1 MKKIYLLFSFSL
13 FFGVSAQTLQQRL
26 EIQKHSNPEV
36 IAQLK
41 QKIEQK
47 AKVFSMMNRLSPS
60 FLQPQRF
67 VDGRPI
73 YFATDNFFSVRTLRA
88 ETMYP
93 GGTLGI
99 NATGQE
105 LFAGVWDGG
114 KVLNTHQEFTS
125 RVILGDVASTLSTH
139 ATHVTG
145 TICAQGVSPSRKG
158 FAYQAYVRAYDWNG
172 DETEMF
178 GFATDGFLVSN
189 HSYGNIA
196 SSLQEYYFG
205 NYNAQSI
212 EADDLMNTF
221 PYYQIVKSAGND
233 RSTFTINQVNN
244 KGGYDLLTG
253 VATAKNVLTVAAVG
267 QVTSY
272 TSPASVE
279 MSSFSNWG
287 PTDDGRVKPDIS
299 AMGVDVSSCSSS
311 SNTAYTALSGTSM
324 ASPAIT
330 GLIVL
335 LQDYYND
342 LNAQFMRSATV
353 RGLLCQSAR
362 EAGDN
367 PGPDYSFGW
376 GLADGY
382 NASNVIKNNGTST
395 LIEENTLLNGATYT
409 KNIQINTT
417 QDINVVVSWTD
428 PTGTANQ
435 TNDVD
440 NRSPRLR
447 NNLDLKILKDGTT
460 YYPWKL
466 DPEFPTDAATNTADN
481 NVDNIEKVQI
491 FNATPGVYTIQVTHK
506 GSLQGGSQDYS
517 LIASATTGL
526 ALGLNTIQDDNTFF
540 VYPSP
545 ASNEIHF
552 NNPKEFSLD
561 NVAIY
566 DVSGKLVVESSKVM
580 NNTLDVS
587 ALQSG
592 VYMVKINS
600 QGVSFMRK
608 FTKN

>member
-1 MKKIYLLFSFSL
+1 MKKISLLFSLAVFAGL
-13 FFGVSAQTLQQRL
+13 NAQTPAQRL
-26 EIQKHSNPEV
+26 QIQRHTNSSAA
-36 IAQLK
+36 AQLK
-41 QKIEQK
+41 QKIDQK
-47 AKVFSMMNRLSPS
+47 SRVFEAMQQITPS
-60 FLQPQRF
+60 LLKPQRF
-67 VDGRPI
+67 VDGHPI
-73 YFATDNFFSVRTLRA
+73 YFQTDNFFSVRSLRA

-99 NATGQE
+99 NATGLE
-105 LFAGVWDGG
+105 IFAGVWDGG
-114 KVLNTHQEFTS
+114 KVLNTHQEFTG
-125 RVILGDVASTLSTH
+125 RVILGDVSNTLSTH

-145 TICAQGVSPSRKG
+145 TICAQGVQPSRKG
-158 FAYQAYVRAYDWNG
+158 FAYQAYVRAYDWTS
-172 DETEMF
+172 DEAEMF
-178 GFATDGFLVSN
+178 GYATDGFLVSN

-205 NYNAQSI
+205 NYNSQSI
-212 EADDLMNTF
+212 EVDDLMNTF
-221 PYYQIVKSAGND
+221 PYYQVVKSAGND
-233 RSTFTINQVNN
+233 RSTTTLTQVNN
-244 KGGYDLLTG
+244 KAGYDLLSG
-253 VATAKNVLTVAAVG
+253 VSTAKNVLTVAAVE
-267 QVTSY
+267 QVSNY
-272 TSPASVE
+272 TSPASVV

-287 PTDDGRVKPDIS
+287 PTDDGRIKPDIS
-299 AMGVDVSSCSSS
+299 AMGVGVNSCSSS
-311 SNTAYTALSGTSM
+311 SNTAYTSLSGTSM

-376 GLADGY
+376 GLADGF

-395 LIEENTLLNGATYT
+395 LIEENTLSNGATFSKT
-409 KNIQINTT
+409 IQINTT

-435 TNDVD
+435 NNDVD
-440 NRSPRLR
+440 NRTPRLR

-466 DPEFPTDAATNTADN
+466 DPEYPTEPATNVSDN

-491 FNATPGVYTIQVTHK
+491 FNATPGVYTIQITHK
-506 GSLQGGSQDYS
+506 GSLQGGAQDYS
-517 LIASATTGL
+517 LIASASTGL
-526 ALGLNTIQDDNTFF
+526 ALGLNSIQADNEFF

-545 ASNEIHF
+545 ANNEIHF
-552 NNPKEFSLD
+552 NNTKEYTLD
-561 NVAIY
+561 EVSIY
-566 DVSGKLVVESSKVM
+566 DITGKLVIDTGKVT
-580 NNTLDVS
+580 NNTIDVS

-592 VYMVKINS
+592 VYMVKITS
-600 QGVSFMRK
+600 QGTSFMRK